1 MSNTIKKGIKL
12 FLAITVITLLVLLI
26 MTVSDET
33 LNSLKRMQPIYFLYA
48 FIMLVIYYFLDAVRI
63 KVICRALGYNVPI
76 RTGLDIIIS
85 GIFLAAVTPFQ
96 TGGLPV
102 QLYVLKQRNISY
114 GEGSLILFMRG
125 VTALFFYIVALP
137 FIFGI
142 YANVFSSSIVQN
154 LIKYLLIAYGVA
166 VLFFVFALF
175 APDKIIRLL
184 YKFDSFLKTIKV
196 LKSDKII
203 RVINWFEEEVEM
215 FLKGLKLF
223 FTKRKLYIFTSLILT
238 FISFIFFFSIAL
250 ILLLGL
256 GVPVKNPIEVVN
268 LQFLHA
274 FLVMF
279 MPTPG
284 ASGISE
290 TLFATLFSSVCS
302 RELLGIYAIL
312 WRFFTF
318 YLGAAIGGFLTLHI
332 INRSGKSIE
341 ELKEE
346 NSLTSH
352 KIDEEKN

>member
-1 MSNTIKKGIKL
+1 MSNTIKKGIKI
-12 FLAITVITLLVLLI
+12 FLVITVITLLVLLI
-26 MTVSDET
+26 MTVSEDT
-33 LNSLKRMQPIYFLYA
+33 MNSLRKMQPVYFIYA
-48 FIMLVIYYFLDAVRI
+48 FIVLAIYYYLDAVRI
-63 KVICRALGYNVPI
+63 KVISKALGHNVPI
-76 RTGLDIIIS
+76 KTGLDIIIS

-102 QLYVLKQRNISY
+102 QLYVLKQRGIAY

-125 VTALFFYIVALP
+125 VTAVFFYFIALP
-137 FIFGI
+137 LIFGL

-154 LIKYLLIAYGVA
+154 LIRYLLIAYGLA
-166 VLFFVFALF
+166 LLFFIFAIF
-175 APDKIIRLL
+175 APDKIIKLL
-184 YKFDSFLKTIKV
+184 YRFDRFLKGIKL

-203 RVINWFEEEVEM
+203 KVINWFESEIEL

-223 FTKRKLYIFTSLILT
+223 FTKRKLYIFLSLVLT

-250 ILLLGL
+250 IILMGL
-256 GVPVKNPIEVVN
+256 GVPVTNPIEVVN

-318 YLGAAIGGFLTLHI
+318 YLGAAIGGFLTLKI
-332 INRSGKSIE
+332 INRSGKTIE
-341 ELKEE
+341 ELQKENQLSPE
-346 NSLTSH
+346 TN
-352 KIDEEKN
+352 EEED